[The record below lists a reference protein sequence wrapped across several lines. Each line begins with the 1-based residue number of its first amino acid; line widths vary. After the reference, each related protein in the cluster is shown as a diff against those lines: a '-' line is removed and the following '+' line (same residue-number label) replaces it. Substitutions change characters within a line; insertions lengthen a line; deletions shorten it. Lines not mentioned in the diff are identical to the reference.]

1 LKIHLQIHFCEGFDL
16 RFDLGRFEEKW
27 GFEIWLKDFNPFVGR
42 FQLKIPLEICPSLA
56 V

>member
-1 LKIHLQIHFCEGFDL
+1 M

-27 GFEIWLKDFNPFVGR
+27 GFEVWLKDFNPFVGR